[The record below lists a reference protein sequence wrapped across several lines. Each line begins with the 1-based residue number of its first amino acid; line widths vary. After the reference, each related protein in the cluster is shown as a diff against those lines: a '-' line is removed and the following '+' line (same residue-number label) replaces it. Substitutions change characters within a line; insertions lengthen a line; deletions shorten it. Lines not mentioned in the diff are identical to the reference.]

1 MIYAL
6 LILFAAFWMFVL
18 WRFYQAA
25 EYFSERSLQRAL
37 DARQQRDT

>member
-1 MIYAL
+1 MTYAL
-6 LILFAAFWMFVL
+6 LILFAAFWLFVL

-37 DARQQRDT
+37 EARQQQDS